1 MTTGR
6 PRPILPEQ
14 PAGSNGGKDMG
25 TPAGGGGASA
35 AFRMA
40 GRIRQLFRAV
50 KNALTPKP
58 PAPEPEPR
66 ARRKGDEDTGRA
78 FRMTARQIMRRAAR
92 IPAEAYAKATA
103 YLADTLDWLNQWH
116 HTADDFTEDV
126 QPAAS
131 DHLYPH
137 L

>member
-1 MTTGR
+1 MTSREGAGNLPGDKQEPKPGTL
-6 PRPILPEQ
+6 PR
-14 PAGSNGGKDMG
+14 GGTVFQSG
-25 TPAGGGGASA
+25 TIT
-35 AFRMA
+35 R
-40 GRIRQLFRAV
+40 LFRDLA
-50 KNALTPKP
+50 KALTPKA

-126 QPAAS
+126 QPAPT
-131 DHLYPH
+131 DYLYPH